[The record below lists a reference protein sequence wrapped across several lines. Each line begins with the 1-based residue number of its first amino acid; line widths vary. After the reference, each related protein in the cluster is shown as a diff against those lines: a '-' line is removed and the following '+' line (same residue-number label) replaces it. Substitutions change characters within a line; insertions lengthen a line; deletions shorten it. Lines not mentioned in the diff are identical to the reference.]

1 MKIEKPISSVSI
13 NYKDGT
19 NEYLDVYAVVGL
31 SGDMWYSAL
40 MSPADEEE
48 KVTMNNLMVG
58 LSDAILEDLD
68 KQRGKGKRHG

>member
-19 NEYLDVYAVVGL
+19 KEFLDVYAVVGL
-31 SGDMWYSAL
+31 SGDIWYSAL
-40 MSPADEEE
+40 MSPADEDE

-58 LSDAILEDLD
+58 LSNAILENLD
-68 KQRGKGKRHG
+68 KQRDKRKG